1 MKLLLDEMHSP
12 AVAEVLRGREVDAVA
27 VAERDDL
34 RGLSDADLL
43 HAATVEGRA
52 VVTENIK
59 DFAVL
64 HRHISAGGEKHSGL
78 VYTHP
83 RRFPRSAPNHVHM
96 LADALTEFVNRHA
109 PRLDGIESFASWLE
123 SGEVVVL

>member
-1 MKLLLDEMHSP
+1 MKLLLDEMHAP
-12 AVAEVLRGREVDAVA
+12 AVADVLRGREIDAIA
-27 VAERDDL
+27 VTERDDL

-43 HAATVEGRA
+43 QAATAERRT

-64 HRHISAGGEKHSGL
+64 SQQISAGGEEHSGL

-109 PRLDGIESFASWLE
+109 PGLGGMDSFVWWLE
-123 SGEVVVL
+123 SGEVDMH

>member
-1 MKLLLDEMHSP
+1 MKLLLDEMHAP
-12 AVAEVLRGREVDAVA
+12 AVAEVLRGREIDAIA
-27 VAERDDL
+27 VTERDDL

-43 HAATVEGRA
+43 QAATAERRT

-64 HRHISAGGEKHSGL
+64 SQQISAGGEKHSGL

-83 RRFPRSAPNHVHM
+83 RRFPRSAPNHVHI

-109 PRLDGIESFASWLE
+109 SGLGDMDSFIWWLE
-123 SGEVVVL
+123 SGEADKR